1 MKILTFGTT
10 NLEIINPEDIFEEKL
25 EEKYHYDETLFAEEE
40 KEIFFDNIVNDD
52 YLGTS
57 D

>member
-1 MKILTFGTT
+1 MKILTFGIT

-25 EEKYHYDETLFAEEE
+25 EEKYHYDEILFAEEE
-40 KEIFFDNIVNDD
+40 IESFYDNIVNDD
-52 YLGTS
+52 YLGTL